1 VDFFKKTYYP
11 LHESEEA
18 WKAIDAK
25 YKFNAIYYFRHDNT
39 EHGQPFLIRRTM
51 RDPDWAPVYVDAW
64 TIILLKRN
72 EINKSIIDQHEL
84 PQSMFIKK

>member
-1 VDFFKKTYYP
+1 
-11 LHESEEA
+11 
-18 WKAIDAK
+18 
-25 YKFNAIYYFRHDNT
+25 
-39 EHGQPFLIRRTM
+39 
-51 RDPDWAPVYVDAW
+51 VDAW